1 MTAPLIGFIVK
12 NSQGKF
18 VAVVGTVAATS
29 EGATHDIKLVGVQ
42 PPADTL
48 EEAQAAIKDED
59 SLEAWYLDAVGPQ
72 PNNQFTLEMLGLNYK
87 DIV

>member
-18 VAVVGTVAATS
+18 VAVVGTLAATS
-29 EGATHDIKLVGVQ
+29 DGASHEIKIVGAQ
-42 PPADTL
+42 PPAETL
-48 EEAQAAIKDED
+48 DEAQAAIKDED
-59 SLEAWYLDAVGPQ
+59 TLEAWYLDAVGPQ
-72 PNNQFTLEMLGLNYK
+72 PGNQFTLEMLGLNYK

>member
-1 MTAPLIGFIVK
+1 MAAPLIGFIVK

-18 VAVVGTVAATS
+18 VAVVGTLAATS
-29 EGATHDIKLVGVQ
+29 EGADKEIKIVGAQ

-59 SLEAWYLDAVGPQ
+59 TLEAWYLDAVGPQ
-72 PNNQFTLEMLGLNYK
+72 PNNHFTLSMLGLNHK